1 MEIYDGPVVCLKSC
15 LNCVHSIEN
24 DNGVVCGK
32 RSPVLRLITGY
43 KIIKKPNMESCDDFE
58 AIPFKTSKQCKHCLY
73 FDSYYG
79 KPACYNSTLLKLMVH
94 GPRFVAP
101 VDTCSGFTLD
111 ERFLPRKKWLEKQ
124 R

>member
-1 MEIYDGPVVCLKSC
+1 MEIIDGPIICEKSC

-58 AIPFKTSKQCKHCLY
+58 AIPYKTSKQCKHCLY
-73 FDSYYG
+73 FDSYHG
-79 KPACYNSTLLKLMVH
+79 KPACYHADFFNFLLH
-94 GPRFVAP
+94 GPRSVNP
-101 VDTCSGFTLD
+101 EDTCSSFELD
-111 ERFLPRKKWLEKQ
+111 ERFLPRRKWLDKQ